1 MAIGWVATAA
11 SGDIAIPPTV
21 QALVAARLD
30 ALRNEERQVIDP
42 ASVIGLGFAV
52 DAVVNL
58 VPEDAAPAVPV
69 APPDR

>member
-1 MAIGWVATAA
+1 MIAGSPPA
-11 SGDIAIPPTV
+11 SSAEIEIPPTV

-52 DAVVNL
+52 EAVVNL
-58 VPEDAAPAVPV
+58 VPDRLGREVPV
-69 APPDR
+69 LLGR